1 MNLAVTRT
9 AVLAVAVLMLAAC
22 GSSGDQVTTPSAS
35 VPTASATPPPKSS
48 PTPTPTPTA
57 KPTPKPTPTPKPVPK
72 AKDGSNYAACSDSNC
87 EVLLRPSTT
96 LRFRGGTLKIGKIGK
111 FVPFTITGRY
121 GGGSGQLAPGCV
133 LNFRPGGSGV
143 SCGTGSLPRSLDKPG
158 LNLRLP
164 YIGGGR
170 AILNLRAL

>member
-1 MNLAVTRT
+1 
-9 AVLAVAVLMLAAC
+9 MLAAC
-22 GSSGDQVTTPSAS
+22 GSSGDQVATTPSAS
-35 VPTASATPPPKSS
+35 VPTASATTPSESS
-48 PTPTPTPTA
+48 PAPTPTPAPPT
-57 KPTPKPTPTPKPVPK
+57 KPKPKPTPKPVPK

-111 FVPFTITGRY
+111 FVPFTISGRY

-133 LNFRPGGSGV
+133 LNFRPGGTGV
-143 SCGTGSLPRSLDKPG
+143 ACRTGTGSLSRSLDKPG

>member
-9 AVLAVAVLMLAAC
+9 AVLAVALLMLAAC
-22 GSSGDQVTTPSAS
+22 GSSGDRVAISPSAS

-48 PTPTPTPTA
+48 PTPTPTAT
-57 KPTPKPTPTPKPVPK
+57 PTPTPKPTAKPAPM

-87 EVLLRPSTT
+87 EILIRPSTT
-96 LRFRGGTLKIGKIGK
+96 VRFRGGALKFGKIGK

-121 GGGSGQLAPGCV
+121 GGGSGQLAPGCI

-143 SCGTGSLPRSLDKPG
+143 ICGSGSLPHHLDKPG

-170 AILNLRAL
+170 AILNLRAV

>member
-9 AVLAVAVLMLAAC
+9 AVLAVALLMLAAC
-22 GSSGDQVTTPSAS
+22 GSSGDRVAISPSAS

-48 PTPTPTPTA
+48 PTPTQTPKP
-57 KPTPKPTPTPKPVPK
+57 KPTPKPAPT
-72 AKDGSNYAACSDSNC
+72 AMDGSNYAACSDSNC
-87 EVLLRPSTT
+87 EILIRPSTT
-96 LRFRGGTLKIGKIGK
+96 VRFRGGALKFGKIGK

-121 GGGSGQLAPGCV
+121 GGGSGQLAPGCI

-143 SCGTGSLPRSLDKPG
+143 ICSGGSLPHSLDKPG

-170 AILNLRAL
+170 AILNLRAV